1 MVDEDL
7 TEKNIYGYMIMSYDN
22 SQCVDMEEFK
32 DDMKRVKYIK
42 RLINRYLSGGD
53 LKERLLL
60 NHIIS
65 FYNVFGVDSAT
76 RVLFFKVDE
85 SDYSVLKTFLTY
97 LNVMPE
103 VVTMIR
109 GKNIIN
115 SDIPIVQEIA
125 DNLRAL

>member
-1 MVDEDL
+1 MIENL
-7 TEKNIYGYMIMSYDN
+7 TDKNITSYMIMSYEN
-22 SQCVDMEEFK
+22 SQCVDMEEFE

-42 RLINRYLSGGD
+42 RLINRYLSGGE

-65 FYNVFGVDSAT
+65 FYNVFGIEAAT
-76 RVLFFKVDE
+76 RILFFKVDE

-103 VVTMIR
+103 TVKMIR
-109 GKNIIN
+109 GKNILN
-115 SDIPIVQEIA
+115 SDIRIVQEIA
-125 DNLRAL
+125 DSLRDL

>member
-1 MVDEDL
+1 MIENLPD
-7 TEKNIYGYMIMSYDN
+7 KNITSYMIMSYEN
-22 SQCVDMEEFK
+22 SQCVDMEEFE

-42 RLINRYLSGGD
+42 RLINRYLSGGE

-65 FYNVFGVDSAT
+65 FYNVFGIEAAT
-76 RVLFFKVDE
+76 RILFFKVYED
-85 SDYSVLKTFLTY
+85 DYSVLKTFLTY

-103 VVTMIR
+103 TVELIR

-115 SDIPIVQEIA
+115 SDISIVEEIA
-125 DNLRAL
+125 ESLRNL